1 MGMTKKEFDKMRF
14 AARDTT
20 QDVWNKAR
28 ATHMESQTFHGDVLK
43 EAASTAIE
51 AAGKV
56 MIEMGATPEMV
67 DTMRENAYKDF
78 IEAYDY
84 AGGSSTLTPANYVI
98 MTLAEMAPD

>member
-14 AARDTT
+14 AARDAA
-20 QDVWNKAR
+20 QDVWDKER
-28 ATHMESQTFHGDVLK
+28 AAHIESQTFHGDVLK

-56 MIEMGATPEMV
+56 MIDMGATPEMV
-67 DTMRENAYKDF
+67 DTMRDTANKDF
-78 IEAYDY
+78 IEANDY